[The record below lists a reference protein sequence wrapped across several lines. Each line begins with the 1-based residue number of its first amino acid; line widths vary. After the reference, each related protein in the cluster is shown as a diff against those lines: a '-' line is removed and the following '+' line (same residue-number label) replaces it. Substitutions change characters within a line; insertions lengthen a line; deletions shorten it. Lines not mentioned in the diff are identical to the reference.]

1 MVYSAVSIPQIINE
15 PIIKPGVTLNNEVSI
30 SIECLS
36 VAAIGFKRLI
46 IIITATVTK
55 KVIDILSRNG

>member
-15 PIIKPGVTLNNEVSI
+15 PIIKPGDTLNNEVSI

-36 VAAIGFKRLI
+36 VTAIGFNKLI
-46 IIITATVTK
+46 IIITATVIK